1 MRRFLCIAVVSCL
14 ALVAGCGSDDGGG
27 DSTTS
32 ATATQTTP
40 TQTTTDESTTKL
52 PHGSE
57 PVKLDPADF
66 TTKIDNPYYPLA
78 PNDRAGRR
86 WIYQSTEERI
96 VVTVTEET
104 KDIQGVT
111 ARVITDVVTNRNGGG
126 FVEVT
131 KDWYSQD
138 KDGNVWYLG
147 EDTKEYENGKVAS
160 TKGSWEHG
168 VNGAYGGI
176 IMPADPQPGQTYR
189 QEYYKGE
196 AEDRAKV
203 VTLDARVTVPF
214 GTFENALKTADSSP
228 LEPGAVEF
236 KYYAKGV
243 GHVLRTSED
252 GGGRE
257 ELISFKK

>member
-1 MRRFLCIAVVSCL
+1 MRRLLCIAVVSCL

-78 PNDRAGRR
+78 PNDQAGRR

-138 KDGNVWYLG
+138 NDGNVWYLG
-147 EDTKEYENGKVAS
+147 EDTKEYETARSPRPRVPGSTAS
-160 TKGSWEHG
+160 TVPTAGSSCGRSAARPDLSPG
-168 VNGAYGGI
+168 VLQGRGRGSREGGH
-176 IMPADPQPGQTYR
+176 
-189 QEYYKGE
+189 
-196 AEDRAKV
+196 
-203 VTLDARVTVPF
+203 
-214 GTFENALKTADSSP
+214 S
-228 LEPGAVEF
+228 
-236 KYYAKGV
+236 
-243 GHVLRTSED
+243 
-252 GGGRE
+252 GRE
-257 ELISFKK
+257 GDGSVRDLRERPQDRGLETVGARCR

>member
-78 PNDRAGRR
+78 PTDQAGRR

-96 VVTVTEET
+96 VVTVTEES

-126 FVEVT
+126 F
-131 KDWYSQD
+131 
-138 KDGNVWYLG
+138 
-147 EDTKEYENGKVAS
+147 
-160 TKGSWEHG
+160 
-168 VNGAYGGI
+168 
-176 IMPADPQPGQTYR
+176 
-189 QEYYKGE
+189 
-196 AEDRAKV
+196 
-203 VTLDARVTVPF
+203 
-214 GTFENALKTADSSP
+214 
-228 LEPGAVEF
+228 
-236 KYYAKGV
+236 
-243 GHVLRTSED
+243 
-252 GGGRE
+252 
-257 ELISFKK
+257 

>member
-1 MRRFLCIAVVSCL
+1 MRRFLCMAVVSCL
-14 ALVAGCGSDDGGG
+14 ALVAGCGSDDKS
-27 DSTTS
+27 DSNT
-32 ATATQTTP
+32 TATQTTQTQTTD
-40 TQTTTDESTTKL
+40 TQTTTATKL

-78 PNDRAGRR
+78 PNDQPGRK
-86 WIYQSTEERI
+86 WTYDSTDEHI
-96 VVTVTEET
+96 VVTVTGQT
-104 KDIQGVT
+104 KDIQGIT
-111 ARVITDVVTNRNGGG
+111 ARVITDVVTSRNGGG

-131 KDWYSQD
+131 KDWYAQD
-138 KDGNVWYLG
+138 NDGNVWYLG

-203 VTLDARVTVPF
+203 VTLDAKVTVPF
-214 GTFENALKTADSSP
+214 GTFDNALKTADSSP